1 MADIVTPQVRSRMM
15 SGIRGADT
23 RPEMAVRRALRN
35 LGVGYRLHV
44 KDLPGRPDIVM
55 KGRRKIVEVMGCYW
69 HRHPGCPKA
78 TTPSSNT
85 EFWNRKFASN
95 VARDARNLTE
105 LEGSGWSVL
114 RVWECETGDATL
126 LQKRIAQFLGLG
138 ECGGRSEGDQGQG
151 SPSREGSAAA
161 RS

>member
-1 MADIVTPQVRSRMM
+1 MSDIVAPEVRSRMM
-15 SGIRGADT
+15 SRIRSRNT
-23 RPEMAVRRALRN
+23 RPEMAVRRILRD
-35 LGVGYRLHV
+35 LGIGYRLHV

-55 KGRRKIVEVMGCYW
+55 KGRRRIVEVVGCFW

-78 TTPSSNT
+78 ASPSSNI

-95 VARDARNLTE
+95 VARDARNLAE
-105 LEGSGWSVL
+105 LEASGWSVL
-114 RVWECETGDATL
+114 RVWECETSDATL
-126 LQKRIAQFLGLG
+126 LKQRIAQFLALG

-151 SPSREGSAAA
+151 SPSREGPAAA